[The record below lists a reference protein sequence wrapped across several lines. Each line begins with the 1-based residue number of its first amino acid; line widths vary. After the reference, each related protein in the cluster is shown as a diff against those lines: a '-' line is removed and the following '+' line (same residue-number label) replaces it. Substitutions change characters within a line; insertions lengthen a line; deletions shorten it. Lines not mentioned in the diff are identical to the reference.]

1 MQYGEL
7 TWTDIAAQRHKVVV
21 VPIGSLEQH
30 GHHLPLLTD
39 TLIGGE
45 VARRAEAAL
54 GDTALFLPPL
64 WVGASDH
71 HRGFP
76 GTVSLS
82 SAVYIQVLQEI
93 LECLIGAG
101 FRRIVLL
108 NAHGGNEVP
117 GSVAIYET
125 QLRHR
130 SALPDLW
137 IAFAS
142 WMVIAGPQIAAIDA
156 LAQKQVTHAC
166 ELETSMILQLAP
178 QLVRMELARGAN
190 IPFESVF
197 YTPDFSG
204 ASRVSVPRAFDQL
217 SATGAFGHP
226 EVADADKGET
236 LFAIAAQ
243 EVVAF
248 VQEFAVWQPITPV

>member
-7 TWTDIAAQRHKVVV
+7 TWPAIDGHAHKVVV

-54 GDTALFLPPL
+54 GEEAMFLPPL

-71 HRGFP
+71 HRSFP
-76 GTVSLS
+76 GTISLS

-93 LECLIGAG
+93 LDCLIAAG

-125 QLRHR
+125 QLRYR
-130 SALPDLW
+130 TAYPDLW
-137 IAFAS
+137 IALAS
-142 WMVIAGPQIAAIDA
+142 WMVIAGPQIAAIAA
-156 LAQKQVTHAC
+156 LEQKQVTHAC
-166 ELETSMILQLAP
+166 ELETSMILRLAP
-178 QLVRMELARGAN
+178 RLVRMDLARGAT
-190 IPFESVF
+190 IPFESAF
-197 YTPDFSG
+197 YTFDPEQT
-204 ASRVSVPRAFDQL
+204 SRVSVPRTFEQI
-217 SATGAFGHP
+217 SATGALGHP
-226 EVADADKGET
+226 EVATAEKGEA
-236 LFAIAAQ
+236 LFATAAQ
-243 EVVAF
+243 EIVAF
-248 VQEFAVWQPITPV
+248 VREFAHWQPIVPT